1 MSEVEESAGA
11 AMFGPLPEGRMTIR
25 TPGWLA
31 AGVSDL
37 RRAAAAAEYAGGGV
51 SVRIRPGSP
60 ATMQRQTAPLIDAR
74 TGGRN
79 KLQRFVRHFR
89 GAVAAW
95 REAESDIRAIRRR
108 AVK

>member
-1 MSEVEESAGA
+1 MSDDVTRALGA
-11 AMFGPLPEGRMTIR
+11 
-25 TPGWLA
+25 
-31 AGVSDL
+31 VQ
-37 RRAAAAAEYAGGGV
+37 YAGGGV

-60 ATMQRQTAPLIDAR
+60 VTVQRQTVALIDAR

-108 AVK
+108 AVR